1 MSSQSASKKTKLE
14 FKAKLIL
21 VCFGLF
27 VGLLAT
33 GGAYTWLRYT
43 KRNQEFDTLDDLRS
57 SIANAGE
64 TEESSGGTSFRS
76 IITPHPDDH
85 IIYELR
91 PNIDVKFQNVRV
103 TTNSC
108 GMRGIER
115 QITKPAHTYR
125 IALLGDSFSFGW
137 GVEQDK
143 IFAQRLEDNLNKV
156 ARSGTKVEVL
166 NFGVPGYS
174 TFQEVYRFLDSGK
187 DFLPDAI
194 LVYYVENDFGLPF
207 FVRDVSRNG
216 AMLPAISFAKMTWQ
230 RDPKA
235 EAQKMQL
242 QGWDPNSSL
251 KILAN
256 YARENG
262 IRLVFTINP
271 KKDWKNELARL
282 GAVRKSDI
290 IEFANLR
297 PDLMREIERQ
307 KIDERDLTLPT
318 DPHPS
323 AIRHALL
330 GDALTPFF
338 IEDIQ

>member
-1 MSSQSASKKTKLE
+1 MSDQAKLE
-14 FKAKLIL
+14 FKARLIL
-21 VCFGLF
+21 VAFGLTL
-27 VGLLAT
+27 GLAAAI
-33 GGAYTWLRYT
+33 GVYAWIRHS
-43 KRNQEFDTLDDLRS
+43 KRNMEFNTLDDLRA
-57 SIANAGE
+57 SIASAGDA
-64 TEESSGGTSFRS
+64 EESGSGVSFRS
-76 IITPHPDDH
+76 IITPHPDDR

-91 PNIDVKFQNVRV
+91 PNLDVIFQNVGV
-103 TTNSC
+103 KTNSC
-108 GMRGIER
+108 GMRGPER
-115 QITKPAHTYR
+115 SISKPSNTYR

-143 IFAQRLEDNLNKV
+143 IFAQRLEDNLNRV
-156 ARSGTKVEVL
+156 ATRGTKVEVL

-187 DFLPDAI
+187 DFMPDAI

-216 AMLPAISFAKMTWQ
+216 AMLPATSFARLTWQ

-235 EAQKMQL
+235 EAQRMQL

-251 KILAN
+251 KLLAN

-271 KKDWKNELARL
+271 KKDWKKELSRL
-282 GAVRKSDI
+282 GAVRKSDT
-290 IEFANLR
+290 IEFVNLR
-297 PDLMREIERQ
+297 PDLIREIERQ
-307 KIDERDLTLPT
+307 AIDERELTLPT

-338 IEDIQ
+338 MGDIR

>member
-1 MSSQSASKKTKLE
+1 MSEQSISPL
-14 FKAKLIL
+14 KAKIILI
-21 VCFGLF
+21 VFGLTI
-27 VGLLAT
+27 GLLGVIGVYA
-33 GGAYTWLRYT
+33 WIRHS
-43 KRNQEFDTLDDLRS
+43 KRNMEFNTLDDLRA
-57 SIANAGE
+57 SIASVGDS
-64 TEESSGGTSFRS
+64 EESGSGASFRS
-76 IITPHPDDH
+76 IITPHPDDR

-91 PNIDVKFQNVRV
+91 PNIDVTFQNVRV
-103 TTNSC
+103 NTNSC
-108 GMRGIER
+108 GMRGPER
-115 QITKPAHTYR
+115 SITKPPKTYR

-137 GVEQDK
+137 GVDQDK
-143 IFAQRLEDNLNKV
+143 IFAQRLEDNLNK
-156 ARSGTKVEVL
+156 AATGGTRVEVL

-187 DFLPDAI
+187 DFMPDAI

-207 FVRDVSRNG
+207 FVRDVSRSG
-216 AMLPAISFAKMTWQ
+216 AMLPAISFARLTWQ

-235 EAQKMQL
+235 EAQRMQL

-251 KILAN
+251 KLLAN

-271 KKDWKNELARL
+271 KKEWKKELARL
-282 GAVRKSDI
+282 GSVRKSDT

-297 PDLMREIERQ
+297 PDLLREIERQ
-307 KIDERDLTLPT
+307 QIDEIDLTLPT

-323 AIRHALL
+323 AIRHAIL

-338 IEDIQ
+338 MGDLR

>member
-1 MSSQSASKKTKLE
+1 MSEQSNLGL
-14 FKAKLIL
+14 KAKLIL
-21 VCFGLF
+21 VAFGLTIGLF
-27 VGLLAT
+27 AAVGVYA
-33 GGAYTWLRYT
+33 WLRHS
-43 KRNQEFDTLDDLRS
+43 KRNMEFNTLDDLRA
-57 SIANAGE
+57 SIAEGGE
-64 TEESSGGTSFRS
+64 AEESAGGASFRS
-76 IITPHPDDH
+76 IITPHPDDR

-91 PNIDVKFQNVRV
+91 PNIDVTFQNVRV

-108 GMRGIER
+108 GMRSAER
-115 QITKPAHTYR
+115 AITKPANTYR

-137 GVEQDK
+137 GVDQDK

-156 ARSGTKVEVL
+156 ATAGTKVEVL

-187 DFLPDAI
+187 DFQPDAI

-207 FVRDVSRNG
+207 FVRDVSKNG
-216 AMLPAISFAKMTWQ
+216 AMLPAISFARLTWQ

-235 EAQKMQL
+235 EAQRMQL

-251 KILAN
+251 KLLAN
-256 YARENG
+256 YAHDNG
-262 IRLVFTINP
+262 IRLIFTINP
-271 KKDWKNELARL
+271 KKEWKKELARL
-282 GAVRKSDI
+282 GAVRKSDT

-297 PDLMREIERQ
+297 PDLLREVERQ
-307 KIDERDLTLPT
+307 AIDERDLTLPT

-338 IEDIQ
+338 MGDVMRDQK